1 MTTRPRLLIV
11 EDEADAAESLEL
23 LLEPRGYQVRT
34 AATAAEAR
42 SHFEEWRP
50 GLVLMD
56 LMLPDAS
63 GLDLLVE
70 FKAANSEAQV
80 IMRRITGAYVAARGV
95 PIARS
100 SVKSIVRPTTVS
112 LP

>member
-1 MTTRPRLLIV
+1 MTPRPRLLIV
-11 EDEADAAESLEL
+11 EDEADAAASLEL
-23 LLEPRGYQVRT
+23 LLEPRGYQVQT

-42 SHFEEWRP
+42 RRYEEWRP

-70 FKAANSEAQV
+70 FKAASAEVQV
-80 IMRRITGAYVAARGV
+80 IMVTG
-95 PIARS
+95 
-100 SVKSIVRPTTVS
+100 
-112 LP
+112 